1 MQSTKTKIVAF
12 LIILLSI
19 IISTLIWKYIHFLPS
34 EETIKNF
41 QESVYV
47 KNNYSHWN
55 EILRFIFFIG
65 LPSILYL
72 SYLKI
77 SNNFQLTF
85 LNYSK
90 TSNYSQISNKQ
101 SNLRLFFLYCYCFS

>member
-1 MQSTKTKIVAF
+1 MLMQSTKTKIVAF

-47 KNNYSHWN
+47 KNNKFN
-55 EILRFIFFIG
+55 RNNN
-65 LPSILYL
+65 
-72 SYLKI
+72 KI
-77 SNNFQLTF
+77 KKNNFRF
-85 LNYSK
+85 DFSSK
-90 TSNYSQISNKQ
+90 
-101 SNLRLFFLYCYCFS
+101 